1 MKELTFETNHS
12 FIRHERTS
20 SHLEYIDQRVAG
32 VLLKNEL
39 LLIGVQ
45 QKVHQLLDEI
55 KANEDIG
62 VEELRRRII
71 LEQAVEDTKDQLPQ
85 VQTAHFLQRLPQSP
99 LDEHM
104 RQQVRIHQVHSRLH
118 GYCQALVLW
127 FPVARESTA
136 ELDAL
141 LHVPVG

>member
-1 MKELTFETNHS
+1 LKELTFETNHS
-12 FIRHERTS
+12 FVRHERTS
-20 SHLEYIDQRVAG
+20 SHLENIDQRVAG

-85 VQTAHFLQRLPQSP
+85 VQTAHFLQRLP
-99 LDEHM
+99 
-104 RQQVRIHQVHSRLH
+104 
-118 GYCQALVLW
+118 
-127 FPVARESTA
+127 
-136 ELDAL
+136 
-141 LHVPVG
+141 